1 MADERGCRT
10 TRDARITGT
19 MSLPRT
25 APLLDATERRA
36 RIAIRHRLAPSARA
50 TTPEDAADTLV
61 GLHGTDPTSVYLQAR
76 ARVDNL
82 TFGQLEDALYERR
95 TLLKILGMRRTMF
108 VVTHSVAATVDA
120 ATTRAIGAR
129 ERRRL
134 IEMLRQ
140 AGIGGADPEA
150 WLNAVEAETVAVLDE
165 LGEATAADLT
175 KRVLGL
181 REQIT
186 FGAGKRWQGQVGVST
201 RLLFLLSCEG
211 RLIRGRPKGTWVSS
225 LYRWAPMDRWI
236 PGGLPPVPKEDAQR
250 DLVRRWLRSFGPGTE
265 GDLAWWTGLTL
276 GEVRRAIATL
286 GADIGGG
293 VPAIDVRLDD
303 GAVGLA
309 LADDLERTPDPRPWI
324 ALVPALDA
332 TTMGWTDRR
341 FFLGDHGPR
350 LFDRNGNAGPM
361 VLVDGRVVGGWAQR
375 ADGHVVTSLFE
386 NPGAEPTRAIDAE
399 AAAIEAWLGRSRVIP
414 RFRTPLEVELAT
426 RT

>member
-1 MADERGCRT
+1 MT
-10 TRDARITGT
+10 IARPH
-19 MSLPRT
+19 LDT
-25 APLLDATERRA
+25 AERRA
-36 RIAIRHRLAPSARA
+36 RLAIRHRLAAAFRA
-50 TTPEDAADTLV
+50 GTPEEAADSVV

-76 ARVDNL
+76 ARVHDL
-82 TFGQLEDALYERR
+82 TFGQLENALYERR

-108 VVTHSVAATVDA
+108 VVAHPVATTIDA
-120 ATTRAIGAR
+120 ACTRQIGAR

-134 IEMLRQ
+134 VGMLRE

-175 KRVLGL
+175 KRVPAL
-181 REQIT
+181 REQIP
-186 FGAGKRWQGQVGVST
+186 FGEGKRWQGQVGVST

-236 PGGLPPVPKEDAQR
+236 PGGLPPRPPGEAQA
-250 DLVRRWLRSFGPGTE
+250 DLVRRWLRAFGPGTE
-265 GDLAWWTGLTL
+265 KDLAWWTGLTL
-276 GEVRRAIATL
+276 GEVRRAIAALATD
-286 GADIGGG
+286 AGGG
-293 VPAIDVRLDD
+293 IPATDVRFED
-303 GAVGLA
+303 GTTALA
-309 LADDLERTPDPRPWI
+309 LADDLESTPDPGPWI

-375 ADGHVVTSLFE
+375 PDGHVVTGLFE
-386 NPGAEPTRAIDAE
+386 DVGAEAARAVGDE
-399 AAAIEAWLGRSRVIP
+399 AAAIEGWLGPSRVIP
-414 RFRTPLEVELAT
+414 RFRTPLESELSAAEA
-426 RT
+426 RAP